1 MLLSGGNTGARW
13 GITERSG
20 RRRPSRGP
28 SPVTPARGD
37 RVLRP
42 PGLIIERRLP
52 RDLDHHGGALTWSLI
67 NDDAPG
73 GFRSPGRRD
82 LLWLARGYYWQF
94 G

>member
-1 MLLSGGNTGARW
+1 MVSRSVRLPVPHAAAAA
-13 GITERSG
+13 GITRH
-20 RRRPSRGP
+20 RR
-28 SPVTPARGD
+28 TPT
-37 RVLRP
+37 
-42 PGLIIERRLP
+42 P
-52 RDLDHHGGALTWSLI
+52 RDLI

>member
-1 MLLSGGNTGARW
+1 M
-13 GITERSG
+13 
-20 RRRPSRGP
+20 
-28 SPVTPARGD
+28 
-37 RVLRP
+37 LRP

-52 RDLDHHGGALTWSLI
+52 RDLDHHGGALTWSFI

>member
-1 MLLSGGNTGARW
+1 M
-13 GITERSG
+13 
-20 RRRPSRGP
+20 
-28 SPVTPARGD
+28 
-37 RVLRP
+37 LRP

-52 RDLDHHGGALTWSLI
+52 RDLDHHGGALITRHRRTPTLRDLI